1 MKMLLVLALVLV
13 SASAFAQTSTV
24 PNKLGI
30 YFDTVGVAN
39 SKGYGEGAT
48 VTAYLVATH
57 ISQMDGMS
65 EWECRILLSPGV
77 AMQDVVFS
85 FNTPNACV
93 NTLVAPDFMVAVGP
107 AYATAPAMWLL
118 RIRFTM
124 PDSVPTVFL
133 GFGPSL
139 AATSFPLQH
148 VAGYGSGSGVMT
160 PFTPAAVA
168 MPVPGVPGGYY
179 VAGANHPFGDPTTND
194 SWSGV
199 KNLYR

>member
-24 PNKLGI
+24 PNGLGI
-30 YFDTVGVAN
+30 YFETGALTN
-39 SKGYGEGAT
+39 SKVYGEGAT

-57 ISQMDGMS
+57 ISQTDGMS
-65 EWECRILLSPGV
+65 EWECQILLNPVV
-77 AMQDVVFS
+77 AMQDAVFL
-85 FNTPNACV
+85 FNTPTACV

-107 AYATAPAMWLL
+107 AFATAPAMWLL
-118 RIRFTM
+118 RIRFPL
-124 PDSVPTVFL
+124 PDSVPTVLL

-160 PFTPAAVA
+160 PFTPAGAA
-168 MPVPGVPGGYY
+168 IPVPGVQGGYY
-179 VAGANHPFGDPTTND
+179 VAGAGPMSGDPTTDD
-194 SWSGV
+194 SWGGV